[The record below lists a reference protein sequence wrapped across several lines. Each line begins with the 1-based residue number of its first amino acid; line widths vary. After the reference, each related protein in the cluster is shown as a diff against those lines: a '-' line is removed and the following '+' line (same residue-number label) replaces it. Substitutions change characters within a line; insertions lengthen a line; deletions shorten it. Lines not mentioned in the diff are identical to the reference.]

1 MDTSRGLRPDSPRI
15 PPVTDPDPGVRQL
28 LDAAGVP
35 GAGPATTPLNIFATL
50 AHHPK
55 VMRRSNQLGGT
66 LLFSGSLPARD
77 REIVILRV
85 GWNCRSVYEF
95 GQHTLIGARSGL
107 SQAEIRALAG
117 GDTGSWSRH
126 DRALVDLADDLCEG
140 DCVSDATWS
149 ALAERFGHGEMIEL
163 VVLAGYYRLIS
174 GFLNSTGVQLDPGV
188 PGWPEGAMP

>member
-1 MDTSRGLRPDSPRI
+1 MDTSRGPRPDSPRI
-15 PPVTDPDPGVRQL
+15 SPVTEPDPRVQQL
-28 LDAAGVP
+28 LDAAAVP
-35 GAGPATTPLNIFATL
+35 GGGPDTAPLNIFATL

-95 GQHTLIGARSGL
+95 GQHTVIGSRSGV
-107 SQAEIRALAG
+107 SSEEIRALAG
-117 GDTGSWSRH
+117 GDTEGWSPQ
-126 DRALVDLADDLCEG
+126 DRALVALADELCEH

-149 ALAERFGHGEMIEL
+149 ALTGHFGDPEMIEL

-174 GFLNSTGVQLDPGV
+174 GFLNSAGVQLDPGV
-188 PGWPEGAMP
+188 PGWPEGVVP

>member
-1 MDTSRGLRPDSPRI
+1 MDTSRGPRPDSPRI
-15 PPVTDPDPGVRQL
+15 PPVTDPDPTVRQL

-35 GAGPATTPLNIFATL
+35 GPGAGAAPLNIFATL
-50 AHHPK
+50 AHNPK

-66 LLFSGSLPARD
+66 LLFRGSLPARD

-107 SQAEIRALAG
+107 SDAEIRALAG
-117 GDTGSWSRH
+117 GDTGGWSRH
-126 DRALVDLADDLCEG
+126 DRALVAVADDLCEH

-149 ALAERFGHGEMIEL
+149 ALGERFGNEEMIEL

-174 GFLNSTGVQLDPGV
+174 GFLNSTGVRLDPGV
-188 PGWPEGAMP
+188 PGWPEGVVP

>member
-1 MDTSRGLRPDSPRI
+1 MDTSRGARPDSPRI
-15 PPVTDPDPGVRQL
+15 PPLTDPEPSVQAV
-28 LDAAGVP
+28 LDAAAVP
-35 GAGPATTPLNIFATL
+35 GGASGAAPLNIFATL

-95 GQHTLIGARSGL
+95 GQHTVIGVRSGL
-107 SQAEIRALAG
+107 SQEEIRALAG
-117 GDTGSWSRH
+117 GDLGTWSGP
-126 DRALVDLADDLCEG
+126 DRALVALADDLCER

-149 ALAERFGHGEMIEL
+149 VLAERLGNQEMIEL

-188 PGWPEGAMP
+188 PGWPEGVVP

>member
-1 MDTSRGLRPDSPRI
+1 MDTSRGPRPDSPRI
-15 PPVTDPDPGVRQL
+15 PPLSDPEPSVQAV
-28 LDAAGVP
+28 LDAAAVP
-35 GAGPATTPLNIFATL
+35 GGASGAAPLNIFATL

-95 GQHTLIGARSGL
+95 GQHTVIGARSGL
-107 SQAEIRALAG
+107 SPEEIRALAG
-117 GDTGSWSRH
+117 GDLDAWSGQ
-126 DRALVDLADDLCEG
+126 DRALVALADDLCER

-149 ALAERFGHGEMIEL
+149 VLAERLGNQEMIEL

-188 PGWPEGAMP
+188 PGWPEGAVP